1 MNWQSV
7 QDSSHC
13 MLSYAQASGHWKG
26 YRVGWKNLFS
36 INYLFCSQNDWPLFS
51 GSNTKCKTSPC
62 CLNWSNTYSS
72 LTCSLFVS
80 SAKQV
85 NMAQNSNE
93 TNSAWPWNY
102 ACLMLTL
109 ETQLNS
115 SALNQSGAAWMNM
128 HFDWVSGNHNPL
140 SRAVWQPPAV
150 QHLTCGSLQSF
161 CFYYGWCVL
170 EDHKLSHCEMS
181 KTLFSYYIIIILF

>member
-1 MNWQSV
+1 MFK
-7 QDSSHC
+7 
-13 MLSYAQASGHWKG
+13 LIKL
-26 YRVGWKNLFS
+26 K
-36 INYLFCSQNDWPLFS
+36 DWNNFR
-51 GSNTKCKTSPC
+51 
-62 CLNWSNTYSS
+62 
-72 LTCSLFVS
+72 LTCSLFLS

-85 NMAQNSNE
+85 NVAQNGNE
-93 TNSAWPWNY
+93 SNSAWPWNY
-102 ACLMLTL
+102 TCLILTL

-161 CFYYGWCVL
+161 LFLLCMVCFGGSQAKPFWNEMNKTFL
-170 EDHKLSHCEMS
+170 IRLLKGLSPLHRFIIWTIDREAICTYTVHYKPWSNSFQMS
-181 KTLFSYYIIIILF
+181 LTQVI